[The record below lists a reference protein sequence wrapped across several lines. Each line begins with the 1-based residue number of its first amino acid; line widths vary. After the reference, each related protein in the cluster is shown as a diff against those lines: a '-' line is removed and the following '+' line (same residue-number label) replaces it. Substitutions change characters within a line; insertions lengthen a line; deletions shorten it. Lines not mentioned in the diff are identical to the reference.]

1 MKKVLIVLLM
11 VAMAM
16 TFISCKEEGNETNDN
31 VVSES
36 NDNNVNEGSNDNE
49 STDSTV
55 ETEETEEEE
64 TDSTEEVSEE
74 MTLEEILDKMYEASG
89 LEFPATAKSP
99 INAENMV
106 YMLGVD
112 NFDYLQGMASEPMMS
127 SQAHSVVLLK
137 LDPSSDFETIKKDIK
152 ENVDGRKWIC
162 VGVEEENILVESV
175 SDYVILIMD
184 DNAQV
189 LMDSFLEIM
198 N

>member
-1 MKKVLIVLLM
+1 
-11 VAMAM
+11 MAM
-16 TFISCKEEGNETNDN
+16 MFISCKEEGNETNDN
-31 VVSES
+31 VISES

-49 STDSTV
+49 STDST
-55 ETEETEEEE
+55 EEETEEVEEE
-64 TDSTEEVSEE
+64 TEEVEVSEE

-99 INAENMV
+99 INAENMI